1 MKVAQWEWL
10 ATWVSK
16 LSQVHAIHLS
26 LTMRNSYY
34 SVLQM
39 EAKTKIVT
47 GERKFLYNDKV
58 PRFLFFRFDG
68 TSFSPSQP
76 STFMHERVTSIGNY
90 RGQPFTS
97 GGMAQTDTEILTIS
111 TDTWRSGTRY
121 PWSGTDSTGWNIH
134 VNQIFHFIN
143 KPFSDLHIIQR
154 RQLVKDF
161 TFSVVI

>member
-1 MKVAQWEWL
+1 
-10 ATWVSK
+10 
-16 LSQVHAIHLS
+16 
-26 LTMRNSYY
+26 
-34 SVLQM
+34 M

-90 RGQPFTS
+90 RGQPFTT

-121 PWSGTDSTGWNIH
+121 PWSGTDSTG
-134 VNQIFHFIN
+134 
-143 KPFSDLHIIQR
+143 
-154 RQLVKDF
+154 
-161 TFSVVI
+161 